1 MAETIFNSASDAL
14 AAARQALA
22 EKNAEDALRYA
33 TRASQLDPDLEEA
46 WDIMAALS
54 EPEKSI
60 IYLKR
65 ALEINPES
73 EKAREGM
80 RWAIKQLKKKQQTV
94 GKSSASKPTASKK
107 KNEPA
112 TDSRWGLPLFLSLLT
127 IGTILIISVGI
138 PFLNAQAA
146 AYNVPREKNVL
157 VKPTLTPT
165 LTPTPTS
172 TPTPTPTP
180 TPSPTPTA
188 DTSYSSYYY
197 HSWDIPEEVSGSND
211 FWIEVDLSGQ
221 MLYAYRGDQ
230 ILASFVVSTGTSK
243 YPTVTGA
250 YKVYAKLPSYTM
262 IGPGYNLPD
271 VPYVLF
277 FHKGY
282 SIHGTYWHSNF
293 GTPMSHGCVNMQTN
307 DAAWVYNQSTIGTY
321 VFVHY

>member
-1 MAETIFNSASDAL
+1 MAEKFFNSASDAL

-22 EKNAEDALRYA
+22 EKNAGDALRNA

-46 WDIMAALS
+46 WVIMAALS

-60 IYLKR
+60 TYLKR

-80 RWAIKQLKKKQQTV
+80 RWAVKQLKRKQQTA
-94 GKSSASKPTASKK
+94 GKSSASQPTTSKK
-107 KNEPA
+107 KNETA
-112 TDSRWGLPLFLSLLT
+112 TNSRWGLPLFLSLLA